1 MGGCR
6 IAGRRKLGLVA
17 SPSFHLGLGKAVVDA
32 FCKFVVVWAVFFTD
46 SGNNTLLLMF
56 VLLSVIVT
64 KGLSVSSFNSTEDFY
79 HDVKSN
85 VSNEYCFGFEVSD
98 ISANSE
104 EVNVTYMFPRDA
116 SLDTH

>member
-1 MGGCR
+1 MVSSD
-6 IAGRRKLGLVA
+6 KFNE
-17 SPSFHLGLGKAVVDA
+17 SFYPAIKEA
-32 FCKFVVVWAVFFTD
+32 F
-46 SGNNTLLLMF
+46 L
-56 VLLSVIVT
+56 T